1 MAARTLT
8 DLLYLRAQQ
17 QGDKVALEDSKQ
29 QLTFS
34 QWLSNAEHFASYL
47 HQYQQ
52 RGDRVAIYLN
62 NSVWHGPLISGCLL
76 GAGVFVVISPE
87 VKGNKLAHILSDCA
101 ATTLVCDSTT
111 LDHIGELPG
120 SIKNLICTE
129 AVDTDSGLKWTALE
143 EVWRTPLLLPDP
155 PISEDLASL
164 IYTSG
169 STGLPKGVMHNHSSM
184 LFACA
189 SIVEYLQLDE
199 SHRILNLLPLSFDY
213 GLYQLLFSAFTGA
226 YVHIAQGFTFP
237 SQVQQLLEDHQIN
250 ALPTVPTS
258 FQLLS
263 PIWVNQHPNLR
274 LLTST
279 GEDLLPSTIEQLSDA
294 CPNAR
299 IYKMYGLTECKRV
312 SYLPAEKLLRK
323 PKSVGVAIPG
333 TRVILLDEERRTVPP
348 GESGILHVQGAH
360 IMRGY
365 WNAPELNSKIISTC
379 PHSGIRTMSTGDR
392 FTIDDEGDLYFSGRT
407 DQALKIRGI
416 KVTPEEVENCLL
428 LLPQITACAI
438 VDEYNPRTGSQL
450 VAFIC
455 SQTEINPLLVRRH
468 CQQRLES
475 HLVPRKIINLPQLPT
490 TSSGKLDRRR
500 LREQLK

>member
-1 MAARTLT
+1 MAPRILT

-17 QGDKVALEDSKQ
+17 HGAKIALEDSQQ
-29 QLTFS
+29 QLTFN
-34 QWLSNAEHFASYL
+34 QWLNKSECFASYL
-47 HQYQQ
+47 HHNQQ

-62 NSVWHGPLISGCLL
+62 NSVWHGPLIFGCLL

-111 LDHIGELPG
+111 LAHTGELPS
-120 SIKNLICTE
+120 SIKNLICTDT
-129 AVDTDSGLKWTALE
+129 VDSDGGLKWTALE
-143 EVWRTPLLLPDP
+143 EIWRTPLLLPDA

-169 STGLPKGVMHNHSSM
+169 STGQPKGVMHSHSTM

-189 SIVEYLQLDE
+189 SIVEYLHLDA

-237 SQVQQLLEDHQIN
+237 SQVQQLLEDHQIS
-250 ALPTVPTS
+250 ALPSVPTS

-263 PIWVNQHPNLR
+263 PLWTNQHPQLR

-279 GEDLLPSTIEQLSDA
+279 GEDLLPTTIEQLNQA

-312 SYLPAEKLLRK
+312 SYLPAEKILLK

-333 TRVILLDEERRTVPP
+333 TQVMLLDEEQRPVTL
-348 GESGILHVQGAH
+348 GESGILHVRGAH

-365 WNAPELNSKIISTC
+365 WKAPELSNKLISTC
-379 PHSGIRTMSTGDR
+379 PRTGIRTMSSGDR
-392 FTIDDEGDLYFSGRT
+392 FTMDEDGDLYFAGRT
-407 DQALKIRGI
+407 DKALKIRGI

-438 VDEYNPRTGSQL
+438 VDEYSPRTGSQL

-455 SQTEINPLLVRRH
+455 SQAEINPLLVRRH
-468 CQQRLES
+468 CQQLLES
-475 HLVPRKIINLPQLPT
+475 HLVPRKIITIDQLPT